1 MAVALVL
8 GVVVL
13 GGVAVAGV
21 RRGVGGGRVVG
32 VGGLW
37 RAWGVRGG
45 VVKLNLFAGVKKLF
59 CNRCP
64 DTSSGESFSNSDVGK
79 EVGKE
84 QESFYFVYS

>member
-1 MAVALVL
+1 MALVL

-45 VVKLNLFAGVKKLF
+45 VVKLNLFVVLGKLVY
-59 CNRCP
+59 NSCP
-64 DTSSGESFSNSDVGK
+64 
-79 EVGKE
+79 
-84 QESFYFVYS
+84 Q

>member
-1 MAVALVL
+1 MGGGWWSWLRFRAFSRARWAGGGGLAVALVL

-21 RRGVGGGRVVG
+21 RRGVGGGRVMG

-45 VVKLNLFAGVKKLF
+45 VVKLNSWA
-59 CNRCP
+59 
-64 DTSSGESFSNSDVGK
+64 
-79 EVGKE
+79 
-84 QESFYFVYS
+84 

>member
-45 VVKLNLFAGVKKLF
+45 VVKLNCFADVKNCCKGPMLM
-59 CNRCP
+59 R
-64 DTSSGESFSNSDVGK
+64 S
-79 EVGKE
+79 
-84 QESFYFVYS
+84 

>member
-1 MAVALVL
+1 MALVL

-45 VVKLNLFAGVKKLF
+45 VVKLNSWA
-59 CNRCP
+59 
-64 DTSSGESFSNSDVGK
+64 
-79 EVGKE
+79 
-84 QESFYFVYS
+84 